1 MSSTFSKSADVPA
14 LKIVRAPLAAHPA
27 FDPVVRFLS
36 MFCAGLVVALVLS
49 LLVVLGLSAAPAFK
63 AFGFSFFT
71 TNAWN
76 PVTGNFGALAAIYGT
91 VVASALALLLSLP
104 IGFGIAFFLVEIAPS
119 FLVKP
124 LRIAIELLAGIPSI
138 VFGFW
143 GLFVLAPLFQEHVQ
157 PFLIAVCENVPVL
170 NFLFRGPAFGVGL
183 LTAGCVL
190 AIMVLPFLTAF
201 MTDVFKAVSPLVKES
216 AYALGATRWE
226 VMRSIVLGST
236 GTTVIGGIM
245 LALGRVLGE
254 TMAVT
259 FVIGNAH
266 RISGSLLAPGTTI
279 SASIANEFNE
289 ATTDLHA
296 ASLLALGLSLF
307 AITFVVLAAG
317 KAFVLYYT
325 RKGRR

>member
-1 MSSTFSKSADVPA
+1 MSLTRLFKLHDPSLPSVRVPWS
-14 LKIVRAPLAAHPA
+14 AHPSL
-27 FDPVVRFLS
+27 DRLVRYLS
-36 MFCAGLVVALVLS
+36 LFCAVLVVILVGT
-49 LLVVLGLSAAPAFK
+49 LLVVLGMAAAPAFK

-71 TNAWN
+71 TYAWN
-76 PVTGNFGALAAIYGT
+76 PVTERYGALAAIYGT
-91 VVASALALLLSLP
+91 VVASFLALLMSLP
-104 IGFGIAFFLVEIAPS
+104 VGFGIAFFLVEIAPPC
-119 FLVKP
+119 LVKP

-157 PFLIAVCENVPVL
+157 PFLIALFENVPVM
-170 NFLFRGPAFGVGL
+170 NVLFKGPAFGVGL

-226 VMRSIVLGST
+226 VMRFIVLPST
-236 GTTVIGGIM
+236 GTTVVGGIM

-266 RISGSLLAPGTTI
+266 RISGSLLSPGTTI

-289 ATTDLHA
+289 ATTALHA
-296 ASLLALGLSLF
+296 SSLLALGLSLF
-307 AITFVVLAAG
+307 AITFIVLAAG
-317 KAFVLYYT
+317 KAVVVFLS
-325 RKGRR
+325 RKGR